1 MAIKRAKTFNDAQFK
16 RLIGHI
22 EATSPVPIRDK
33 LIVALSF
40 KAGLR
45 VGEIAKI
52 KISAMT
58 DVSGGIAKQ
67 INIFSDVGKKQRM
80 RDIPM
85 NSFVKECL
93 VEFRKAYPTCP
104 FVAFSTQ
111 PFRWKLARGQDIPQN
126 AEFKQMSPEALKT
139 YYLAMLKEFGF
150 EGAST
155 HSGRRTFGTE
165 LARRANSFHCSLRD
179 VQQLMG
185 HARMETTELYI
196 ELSED
201 ASSLVESL

>member
-1 MAIKRAKTFNDAQFK
+1 MAIKRAKTFDEKQFN
-16 RLIGHI
+16 RLMTHI
-22 EATSPVPIRDK
+22 EETSVMPIRDK

-58 DVSGGIAKQ
+58 DVEGKVSDT

-85 NSFVKECL
+85 NPLIKECL
-93 VEFRKAYPTCP
+93 EAFREEYPNAKV
-104 FVAFSTQ
+104 VAISSQ
-111 PFRWKLARGQDIPQN
+111 PFRWLLAHGRPIPKD

-139 YYLAMLKEFGF
+139 YYLKMLKSFGF

-155 HSGRRTFGTE
+155 HSGRRTFGTL
-165 LARRANSFHCSLRD
+165 LARRANSHHCSLRD
-179 VQQLMG
+179 VQRLMG
-185 HARMETTELYI
+185 HARMETTEAYI
-196 ELSED
+196 EPSED
-201 ASSLVESL
+201 ASSLVMSL

>member
-1 MAIKRAKTFNDAQFK
+1 MAIKRAKTFDDKQFN
-16 RLIGHI
+16 RLMAHI
-22 EATSPVPIRDK
+22 EAHSVMPVRDK

-52 KISAMT
+52 KLSAMT
-58 DVSGGIAKQ
+58 DVEGKVAKT

-85 NSFVKECL
+85 NPLIKECL
-93 VEFRKAYPTCP
+93 EKFREEYPNAKV
-104 FVAFSTQ
+104 VAISSQ
-111 PFRWKLARGQDIPQN
+111 PFRWILARGRPIPKD

-139 YYLAMLKEFGF
+139 YYLKMLKSFGF

-155 HSGRRTFGTE
+155 HSGRRTFGTQ
-165 LARRANSFHCSLRD
+165 LARRANAHHCSLRD

-185 HARMETTELYI
+185 HARMETTEAYI
-196 ELSED
+196 ELTED
-201 ASSLVESL
+201 ASSLVMSL